1 MTAARGQHGGMA
13 TGLDEFGPAGE
24 FTVEDLERMPDDG
37 RRYELLDGVLLVSPA
52 PGVWHQEVAFA
63 LARAL
68 YAACPP
74 ELHVVIAPFE
84 WRGSRRT
91 ALQPD
96 VLVARHADLL
106 AVEGGK
112 FLGELPVLAVEVLSP
127 STRRIDRLSKLSAY
141 EEAGVASYWL
151 VDPDSEMPSLH
162 ALDLVDGRYVEV
174 GCPSGEQSWQ
184 ARRPFPV
191 TIRPTDLVAGL
202 RRSP

>member
-1 MTAARGQHGGMA
+1 ME

-37 RRYELLDGVLLVSPA
+37 LRYELLDGTLLVSPA

-96 VLVARHADLL
+96 VLVARRDDLL

-112 FLGELPVLAVEVLSP
+112 YLEAPPVLAVEVLSP
-127 STRRIDRLSKLSAY
+127 STQRIDRLSKLSAY

-151 VDPDSEMPSLH
+151 VDPDPHTSSLH

-174 GCPSGEQSWQ
+174 GCPSGEQAWQ
-184 ARRPFPV
+184 AQRPFPV

-202 RRSP
+202 RQSP